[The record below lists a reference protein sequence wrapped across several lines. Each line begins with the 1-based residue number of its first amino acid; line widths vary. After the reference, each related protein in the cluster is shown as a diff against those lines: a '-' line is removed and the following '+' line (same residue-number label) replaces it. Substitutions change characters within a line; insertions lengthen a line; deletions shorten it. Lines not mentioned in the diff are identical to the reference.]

1 MLRCQNELPPLQSM
15 ILRSVT
21 LQCLKK
27 INIVVMHPED
37 TGHHNYVSPWTA
49 DVHVPH
55 VTQAEIFIIGIDNS
69 TAFTTDDAKAA

>member
-1 MLRCQNELPPLQSM
+1 MPKRIATVAVNDFKNCHRAIFKN
-15 ILRSVT
+15 
-21 LQCLKK
+21 

-55 VTQAEIFIIGIDNS
+55 VTQTEICIIGIVP
-69 TAFTTDDAKAA
+69 